1 MILYYNVNADTFN
14 TIINLQYY
22 YNKSLYF
29 SINSGLVES
38 GTKYHCTLLQ
48 LLDCKEFSTGY
59 WQWCHLFLLDA
70 VRQFGYPSLF
80 ITISPSE
87 WSFPQ
92 VGFHLTVMLL
102 GIFHH
107 YEKSIASCYSYFRN
121 HRLIYFF
128 HFRINFFC
136 YNNMYYFYNDATGDC
151 HLFFRYKSLL

>member
-14 TIINLQYY
+14 AIKNLQYY

-29 SINSGLVES
+29 SINSGAVQS
-38 GTKYHCTLLQ
+38 GKKYHCGPLQ
-48 LLDCKEFSTGY
+48 SLDCKEFSTGY

-92 VGFHLTVMLL
+92 VGSHLTYVMLL

-107 YEKSIASCYSYFRN
+107 YEAI
-121 HRLIYFF
+121 RLQ
-128 HFRINFFC
+128 
-136 YNNMYYFYNDATGDC
+136 NMIV
-151 HLFFRYKSLL
+151 SS